1 MIKQGKE
8 LLRDK
13 MNRRQAKK
21 KYKQL
26 HGYNPAKTLIRLFKK
41 QFEKKKIVEKPGE
54 AAKMLRSSRQ
64 KDMQTKVS
72 RSW

>member
-1 MIKQGKE
+1 
-8 LLRDK
+8 

-21 KYKQL
+21 KYKQM

-54 AAKMLRSSRQ
+54 VAKMLRSSRQ
-64 KDMQTKVS
+64 KDMQVKIT
-72 RSW
+72 RNW

>member
-1 MIKQGKE
+1 
-8 LLRDK
+8 

-26 HGYNPAKTLIRLFKK
+26 NGYNPAKTLIRLFKK

-54 AAKMLRSSRQ
+54 VAKMLRSSRQ

>member
-1 MIKQGKE
+1 
-8 LLRDK
+8 

-41 QFEKKKIVEKPGE
+41 QFEKKKIVEMPGE
-54 AAKMLRSSRQ
+54 VAKMLRNSRQ
-64 KDMQTKVS
+64 KDIQTKIT
-72 RSW
+72 RNW